1 MSNIETSIA
10 FLKDQVSTCSTCL
23 FSLSSPPPS
32 LIKGALT
39 SDEKLTSIGKMLAQL
54 PVDVVIGKMLIMGS
68 LFHVRKRYTKCT
80 HVETIIT

>member
-10 FLKDQVSTCSTCL
+10 FLKDQVSTCSICL
-23 FSLSSPPPS
+23 FSLPSLPLS

-39 SDEKLTSIGKMLAQL
+39 SDEKLTSTGKMLAQL

-68 LFHVRKRYTKCT
+68 LFHVRKGYTKCT
-80 HVETIIT
+80 REETIIT

>member
-10 FLKDQVSTCSTCL
+10 FLKDQVSPCITCI
-23 FSLSSPPPS
+23 FSLSLPLP

-39 SDEKLTSIGKMLAQL
+39 SDEKLTSTGKMLAQL

-68 LFHVRKRYTKCT
+68 LFHVRKGFTKCT
-80 HVETIIT
+80 HEETVTT